1 MSDDFTPFNRA
12 VFIGIGLIGSSLA
25 RVMRRD
31 GLAREIIAV
40 ARRQET
46 LDTVR
51 RLALADETLSDP
63 AAAVAGADLVII
75 GTPLGAYEAIGH
87 AIAPALA
94 PGAIVTDVGSTKQSA
109 MRDLGRHLPGHVHF
123 VPGHPLAGTEHS
135 GPESGF
141 ETLFEGRWCILT
153 PDPATDRA
161 AVRRISDLWQR
172 AGMMVEEMSAA
183 HHDVV
188 LAITSHLPHLIAYTI
203 VGTADDLEEHTKS
216 EVIKFAASGF
226 RDFTR
231 IAASDPVMW
240 RDIFLNNRE
249 AVLDILGRFSEDL
262 SVLQRAIRDGN
273 GALLEETFRRTR
285 EIRRGVVAAKQDV
298 PPRPVKNA

>member
-188 LAITSHLPHLIAYTI
+188 LAITSQLPHLIAYTI
-203 VGTADDLEEHTKS
+203 VGTADDLE
-216 EVIKFAASGF
+216 
-226 RDFTR
+226 
-231 IAASDPVMW
+231 
-240 RDIFLNNRE
+240 
-249 AVLDILGRFSEDL
+249 
-262 SVLQRAIRDGN
+262 
-273 GALLEETFRRTR
+273 
-285 EIRRGVVAAKQDV
+285 
-298 PPRPVKNA
+298 